1 MEGTCG
7 LSRMAM
13 CKRHRCLATSLV
25 SRRRC
30 TALRFL
36 PHVAALFSLQRPLPA
51 VTKGLD
57 TLPCLPNTRG
67 ALQPAA
73 SPAMQMQATR
83 AFHTTLPDKIN
94 RSIIIVIIVMQPV
107 SLCRPTP
114 PQHHHH
120 PPPLYH
126 DHWHRISTRT
136 EPFGLKLQHMP
147 AVSTFKAMK
156 TAKAAAPP
164 KRHLPTKAKKVM
176 PAKKAMKV
184 LKVRKS
190 MKAAK
195 ADTPATPS
203 RRPSSGDGK
212 GDRSEQICE
221 QISEKISDQIG
232 EQISGEIAKAMK
244 GRTPDSGGAAQPAA
258 PDRVFQ
264 PPAKKCRRTTEESQP
279 SVVADLIIPREL
291 VPIKKALTESIE
303 ASGDFD
309 EEEFKLTGPYSR
321 YAEWRRNK
329 SLLELPKVQQRLV
342 YDVFRAFLAM
352 YHEEVPVQHFHDSKI
367 NAAKAKE
374 LYVAYCQ
381 NAVPLTHLRPS
392 DMVRLAWAIREQQQ
406 RGEGHFLPHAQRY
419 LEELKALVV

>member
-1 MEGTCG
+1 M
-7 LSRMAM
+7 
-13 CKRHRCLATSLV
+13 K
-25 SRRRC
+25 
-30 TALRFL
+30 
-36 PHVAALFSLQRPLPA
+36 
-51 VTKGLD
+51 
-57 TLPCLPNTRG
+57 
-67 ALQPAA
+67 
-73 SPAMQMQATR
+73 ATR

-120 PPPLYH
+120 APPLYH
-126 DHWHRISTRT
+126 DHCHRISTRT

-184 LKVRKS
+184 LKPRKS

-221 QISEKISDQIG
+221 QISEKISDQIC

-264 PPAKKCRRTTEESQP
+264 PPAKKCTRTTEESQP

-309 EEEFKLTGPYSR
+309 EKEFKLSTAYCS
-321 YAEWRRNK
+321 YEAWRRNK
-329 SLLELPKVQQRLV
+329 SFLELPKVQQAHV
-342 YDVFRAFLAM
+342 YMVLLGFLQDQCC
-352 YHEEVPVQHFHDSKI
+352 ESQGVVCGLLSE
-367 NAAKAKE
+367 
-374 LYVAYCQ
+374 CR
-381 NAVPLTHLRPS
+381 TS
-392 DMVRLAWAIREQQQ
+392 DTS
-406 RGEGHFLPHAQRY
+406 
-419 LEELKALVV
+419 